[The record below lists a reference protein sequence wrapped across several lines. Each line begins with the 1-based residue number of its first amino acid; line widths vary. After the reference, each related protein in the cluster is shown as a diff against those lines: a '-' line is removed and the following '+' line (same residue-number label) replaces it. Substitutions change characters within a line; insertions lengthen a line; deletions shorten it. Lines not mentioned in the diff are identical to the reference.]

1 MILEAIFLAFLG
13 AGCALPPAQGQT
25 YTYSLLHTFVGH
37 GDGASPYAG
46 LVRDSAGNLYGTT
59 YYGGKYG
66 LGSVFKMDPSG
77 NVTILHSC
85 VGSPTDGKYI
95 WGGLFRDAV
104 GNLYGTTQSGG
115 AYGYGTVFELTSGNK
130 WRLLYSF
137 LGYPNDGE
145 NPEAGVI
152 RDAAG
157 NLYGTTVGGGP
168 PFQGTVFKLS
178 ARGKESLLY
187 SFTGLADGR
196 YPTAA
201 LVSDPAGNLYGTT
214 TEAYQ
219 GPGSI
224 FKLAQNGALTVI
236 YAEGSCCELLRDSA
250 GDLYGVGG
258 PGAYNDGAV
267 FEVTASGTPVVLY
280 SFNSASN
287 GAYIPLGGLV
297 RDGHGNLYGTTAY
310 GGTYNQGTVYELTP
324 DGTETVLYS
333 FAGYPNDGSYPY
345 AAMTL
350 DAEGNLYG
358 TTASGGSADDG
369 TVFKLT
375 RSR

>member
-1 MILEAIFLAFLG
+1 
-13 AGCALPPAQGQT
+13 
-25 YTYSLLHTFVGH
+25 LLHTFVGR

-66 LGSVFKMDPSG
+66 LGSVFKMDAG
-77 NVTILHSC
+77 GTVTILHSC
-85 VGSPTDGKYI
+85 VGGTTDGKYI
-95 WGGLFRDAV
+95 WGGLFRDAA
-104 GNLYGTTQSGG
+104 GNLYGTTQQGG
-115 AYGYGTVFELTSGNK
+115 AYGYGTVFELTSAGK
-130 WRLLYSF
+130 WKLLYSF
-137 LGYPNDGE
+137 LGYPTDGQ
-145 NPEAGVI
+145 NPEASVF

-168 PFQGTVFKLS
+168 PYAGTVFKLS
-178 ARGKESLLY
+178 ASGKESLLY

-201 LVSDPAGNLYGTT
+201 LVADPAGNLYGTT

-224 FKLAQNGALTVI
+224 FKLAPNGAFTVI

-250 GDLYGVGG
+250 GNFYGVGG
-258 PGAYNDGAV
+258 PGAYNEGAV
-267 FEVTASGTPVVLY
+267 FEVNASGTPVVLY
-280 SFNSASN
+280 SFNSASG
-287 GAYIPLGGLV
+287 GAYSPLGGLV
-297 RDGHGNLYGTTAY
+297 RDGQANLYGTTAY
-310 GGTYNQGTVYELTP
+310 GGTYNQGTVYKLAP

-345 AAMTL
+345 AVMTL

-358 TTASGGSADDG
+358 TTASGGSSSDG
-369 TVFKLT
+369 TIFKLT
-375 RSR
+375 RR